1 MPLLIASLMLLAAAA
16 QALPYEFRNN
26 VGVTGMAVD
35 SAGAVYLTGS
45 EVSFVGPVFSQTS
58 VLIKLDATGAP
69 VYTAHIE
76 RDLSGMSGILVSGVA
91 VDDAGSVY
99 ITGYVEKSGLPTV
112 SAAQPIYGGKGDA
125 FVAKLK
131 ADRSGFV
138 YLTYLGGSGFD
149 VGRRIAVDAGRNA
162 YVTGVTC
169 STDFPTRNSAQ
180 AVYAGKGNVG
190 CDAFVTKLDPT
201 GSTLVYSTYLGGAK
215 DEAGLAIAAD
225 SSGNAYVA
233 GSTTSTDFPTA
244 SPLQAGPGR
253 CLDAAVVCR
262 DAFVTK
268 LDASGAIVYST
279 YLGGAGPDQA
289 NGIAADAAGNA
300 YVTGSTA
307 SADFPTLQAF
317 QSSLGDRGDCGGNC
331 GDAFVVKV
339 DPSGKLVY
347 STYLGGSGFD
357 NASAIAADAAGNAYV
372 TGVAD
377 SSDFPTTSQ
386 APAPARFP
394 AFVAKFSADGS
405 ALLFSTYVSP
415 NTDDDRSTGGDA
427 IALDAAGKVYVAGAT
442 LDRLVSDAFVVR
454 LDSSGER

>member
-1 MPLLIASLMLLAAAA
+1 MSLFITFLLLLAAGTEG
-16 QALPYEFRNN
+16 LPYEFRNN

-45 EVSFVGPVFSQTS
+45 EVSFIGPVFSQTS

-76 RDLSGMSGILVSGVA
+76 RDLSGMSGILVSVVA

-99 ITGYVEKSGLPTV
+99 ITGYAEKSGLPTV
-112 SAAQPIYGGKGDA
+112 SAAQAIYGGKGDA

-225 SSGNAYVA
+225 SSGN
-233 GSTTSTDFPTA
+233 
-244 SPLQAGPGR
+244 
-253 CLDAAVVCR
+253 
-262 DAFVTK
+262 
-268 LDASGAIVYST
+268 
-279 YLGGAGPDQA
+279 
-289 NGIAADAAGNA
+289 
-300 YVTGSTA
+300 
-307 SADFPTLQAF
+307 
-317 QSSLGDRGDCGGNC
+317 C
-331 GDAFVVKV
+331 GDAVVVKV
-339 DPSGKLVY
+339 HPSGKLVY

-415 NTDDDRSTGGDA
+415 NTDDDRSTGEDA
-427 IALDAAGKVYVAGAT
+427 LALDAAAKVYVAAAT
-442 LDRLVSDAFVVR
+442 PH
-454 LDSSGER
+454 